1 MSLKDNVDYI
11 KKEISAEESY
21 MENFFKVEKLF
32 KKYKKVIYS
41 AVIIIILAVIGF
53 YISSYINEQNKL
65 QANMALNKLLQDPS
79 DKEALAVLEAKN
91 PKLFKIFQYRQD
103 DTKVID
109 VAYFK
114 ELALYTQAI
123 KENSVEKLNSIS
135 IQQQFLLKDFALF
148 NKALIQA
155 QNSQYKEARES
166 LKLIKENSEVA
177 PLAKMLEHF
186 LLTK

>member
-41 AVIIIILAVIGF
+41 TVIIIVLAVIGF
-53 YISSYINEQNKL
+53 YLSAYLNDQNKL
-65 QANMALNKLLQDPS
+65 QANIALNKLLKDPT

-91 PKLFKIFQYRQD
+91 PKLFKIFQYKQD
-103 DTKVID
+103 DTRAID

-123 KENSVEKLNSIS
+123 KENSIEKLNSVS
-135 IQQQFLLKDFALF
+135 IQQEFLLKDFALF

-155 QNSQYKEARES
+155 QNNNYQDAKES

-177 PLAKMLEHF
+177 PLAKMLEHY